1 MFNRGDLI
9 TLSDKNKYFVADIF
23 EELGR
28 VFIVL
33 SNYEEPE
40 KLKFCYLKEN
50 NIKEISNPELIKMV
64 IEKSNINLHKKE
76 VLDEII

>member
-28 VFIVL
+28 VFVVL
-33 SNYEEPE
+33 SNYKEPE